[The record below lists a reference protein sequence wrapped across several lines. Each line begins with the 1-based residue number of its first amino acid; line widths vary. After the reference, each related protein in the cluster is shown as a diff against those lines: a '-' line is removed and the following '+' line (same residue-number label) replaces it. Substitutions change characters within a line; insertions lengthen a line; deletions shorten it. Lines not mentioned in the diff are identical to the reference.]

1 MKRQRKRNN
10 YSWVMVCLLAIL
22 VATITVCVSLLMNPK
37 QDETEAQSS
46 TETADGSSVDS
57 GGRLLLD
64 KTNLQ
69 PVVDEWVASVRGKKG
84 VYIYDL
90 DLNQVVG
97 SYHADEVFE
106 TASIYKLFVVYEG
119 YKKVESGEWKAD
131 APAGATGY
139 TILECLNLAIR
150 ESDSVCAETLWDK
163 IGTEKLEKIIVED
176 YGLSD
181 TSAED
186 FSSTPAEVGRMMEMF
201 YRYRGIEDDVVL
213 AQMKDSF
220 INQPNTEYNWRQGL
234 PSGFE
239 VANVY
244 DKVGWEY
251 DDKTGNWRAYNDAAI
266 VEYPEKDR
274 HFVVVVMTS
283 GVGFDQIKRFGQMLE
298 QQILSTY

>member
-22 VATITVCVSLLMNPK
+22 VATITICAFLLMNPK
-37 QDETEAQSS
+37 QDESDVQPS
-46 TETADGSSVDS
+46 TETIDGSSVD
-57 GGRLLLD
+57 GGEKPLPD
-64 KTNLQ
+64 KIDLQ
-69 PVVDEWVASVRGKKG
+69 PVVDEWVASTRGEKG
-84 VYIYDL
+84 VYVYDL

-139 TILECLNLAIR
+139 TILECLDLAIR

-163 IGTEKLEKIIVED
+163 IGTEKLEKVIVED

-201 YRYRGIEDDVVL
+201 YRYRGIEDDVIL

-220 INQPNTEYNWRQGL
+220 INQPNTEYNWRLGL

-244 DKVGWEY
+244 NKVGWEY
-251 DDKTGNWRAYNDAAI
+251 DDKTGNWRIYNDAAI